1 LSILHDDVQFR
12 TLNGNWVRIQV
23 WSACTFRIRFSA
35 FGEFPE
41 PPLNRYG
48 ILHPPNH
55 PATYTV
61 TDDHPLFTVQTDQ
74 AALQIDKRNGAIAWM
89 HADGRMLLEQ
99 DGPPQFDSGKGYGLQ
114 FRLNDHEKLYGLGDE
129 TRSRLQKRGHLADIH
144 VEAQRAYLP
153 IPFLM
158 SSMGWGMLVNTTWRH
173 TADIGHSVRDRL
185 QIRCDGGEPDVYMMA
200 GDSYPQLLN
209 LFTDITGKPALLPLW
224 AYGLTFSCNVQA
236 NARDVV
242 EDALNFR
249 REDIP
254 CDMLGLEPG
263 WMETYYDHTTE
274 KKWHPERFSIPLWDS
289 KGPRTF
295 MGALDRLGFKLSL
308 WLCCNYD
315 LTRHE
320 ERQLAGE
327 ADEEHGPEEDWYT
340 HLSKFV
346 DQGVSAFKLDG
357 GHKPM
362 AEPERI
368 WANGMSPAEIHNLYP
383 LLLAKQMHNGY
394 TLQTGRRAMIYAMTG
409 YTGIQQ
415 YAATWAG
422 TSGGSAESL
431 VSLLNHS
438 MSGHIHTTCDMD
450 IHSPAGIHFGFLQ
463 PWSHLNNFAYW
474 QHPCLLTPELL
485 HLFRRYAKLRYSLI
499 PYLYSAAHSAVRTG
513 MPILRA
519 MPLCYPDDAR
529 SDDLFH
535 QYMLG
540 DYLLVAVQADRV
552 YLPEGTWID
561 YWTEETYTGPREFQ
575 YSIPEGAGGALF
587 VKAGAI
593 IPVWPKVDCIGT
605 RLPERIGVHLYPGSS
620 EATTL
625 YEDDGTTYRY
635 QEGQISETKISVQAG
650 AGNVIVQIDPRSGH
664 FEGMPRERSYDMYI
678 HLDTKPYKLSV
689 NGAPL
694 KEWNLKPDG
703 PLPRGGWYYDPALRQ
718 THLFVEE
725 DQTLSSS
732 LQVHV
737 RFDETERRKAAAD
750 TAAALQGPDR
760 HDNKPELAYDNP
772 ASKPDSGPKPVWSFW
787 QHDVEISLMSGNLAP
802 LYDSL
807 DIISEEH
814 RSFAWSADEIREFLL
829 YLSGTFIRIAERQGW
844 KLKDIA
850 GDDYNE
856 VIQLSSLP
864 LSEGTRCLLRR
875 VMQRFADQFRFVP
888 APSMSPLIKQVIA
901 LLEQSADQELS
912 LQNIAEQLHVNSS
925 HLSRAFRKELGKP
938 FSTYVLEKKMQ
949 RAKQLLLEGVRIIEV
964 SMTLGYRDPSHFNRV
979 FRTYWGMTP
988 GELVHPPK
996 KNKTPKTKTIQ

>member
-1 LSILHDDVQFR
+1 MQNEVQFR
-12 TLNGNWVRIQV
+12 TLNGNWVRIQI
-23 WSACTFRIRFSA
+23 WNARTFRIRLSA
-35 FGEFPE
+35 CNDFPE

-48 ILHPPNH
+48 ILHSPSH

-61 TDDHPLFTVQTDQ
+61 TDDSPLITVNTDH
-74 AALQIDKRNGAIAWM
+74 ATLQIDKQNGTIAFL
-89 HADGRMLLEQ
+89 HGGEGRMLLQQDEQ
-99 DGPPQFDSGKGYGLQ
+99 PQFASEGGYRLQ
-114 FRLNDHEKLYGLGDE
+114 FRLNDHEKIYGLGDE
-129 TRSRLQKRGHLADIH
+129 TRSRIQKRGHLADMH
-144 VEAQRAYLP
+144 VEAQRAYAP

-173 TADIGHSVRDRL
+173 AADIGHSIRDLL
-185 QIRCDGGEPDVYMMA
+185 QIRCDGGEPDYYVMA
-200 GDSYPQLLN
+200 GDSYPQLLD
-209 LFTDITGKPALLPLW
+209 LVTDIAGKPSLLPLW
-224 AYGLTFSCNVQA
+224 AYGLTFSCNLQA

-249 REDIP
+249 REGIP

-263 WMETYYDHTTE
+263 WMETYYDHSTE
-274 KKWHPERFSIPLWDS
+274 KKWHPERFSIPAWDT

-320 ERQLAGE
+320 EQLLAGE
-327 ADEEHGPEEDWYT
+327 TGEEHGPEEAWYT

-346 DQGVSAFKLDG
+346 DQGVSAFKLHG

-383 LLLAKQMHNGY
+383 LLLVKQMHRGY
-394 TLQTGRRAMIYAMTG
+394 ALQTGRRAMIYAMTG

-474 QHPCLLTPELL
+474 QHPCLLNPELL

-540 DYLLVAVQADRV
+540 DYLLVGVNADKV

-561 YWTEETYTGPREFQ
+561 YWTDETYIGPREFR
-575 YSIPEGAGGALF
+575 YSVPEFAGGPLF

-593 IPVWPKVDCIGT
+593 IPVWPDMDCIGPK
-605 RLPERIGVHLYPGSS
+605 LPERIGLHLYPDASG
-620 EATTL
+620 EYML
-625 YEDDGTTYRY
+625 YEDDGMTYRY
-635 QEGQISETKISVQAG
+635 QEGQLSETRISVQAG
-650 AGNVIVQIDPRSGH
+650 AGNFIVQFDPRSGH
-664 FEGMPRERSYDMYI
+664 FEGMPHHRGYDLYVHME
-678 HLDTKPYKLSV
+678 TKPYKLSM
-689 NGAPL
+689 NGLPL

-703 PLPRGGWYYDPALRQ
+703 PFVKGGWYFDLTLQQA
-718 THLFVEE
+718 HLFVEE
-725 DQTLSSS
+725 DQAKQSAIRI
-732 LQVHV
+732 HV
-737 RFDETERRKAAAD
+737 LFDETERRKAAAD
-750 TAAALQGPDR
+750 MAAPGLQGKHR
-760 HDNKPELAYDNP
+760 HDNKSDLSYDTSLG
-772 ASKPDSGPKPVWSFW
+772 SKSIWSVW
-787 QHDVEISLMSGNLAP
+787 QHDLDISLKSGNLAP
-802 LYDSL
+802 MYESL
-807 DIISEEH
+807 DFIWEEH
-814 RSFAWSADEIREFLL
+814 QNYAWNADEIKEFLL
-829 YLSGTFIRIAERQGW
+829 YFSGTLIRIAERQGW
-844 KLKDIA
+844 RMKDVA

-856 VIQLSSLP
+856 VIHLSSLA
-864 LSEGTRCLLRR
+864 LSEGTRSLLRR
-875 VMQRFADQFRFVP
+875 VMQRFADQFRIVP
-888 APSMSPLIKQVIA
+888 APSMSPLIKQVMA
-901 LLEQSADQELS
+901 LLEQSAEQEIS

-988 GELVHPPK
+988 GELIHPPK
-996 KNKTPKTKTIQ
+996 KTKSPKTITPR